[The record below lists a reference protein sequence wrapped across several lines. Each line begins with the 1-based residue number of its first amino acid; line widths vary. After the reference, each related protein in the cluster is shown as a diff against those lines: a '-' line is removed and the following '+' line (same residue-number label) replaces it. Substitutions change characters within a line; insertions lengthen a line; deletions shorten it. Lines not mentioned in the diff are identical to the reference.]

1 MNIPKEL
8 KYSASHEWI
17 RFEDENT
24 AYIGITDY
32 AQSELGDIVYVN
44 IPYEGD
50 AVVVGEALTDL
61 ESVKAV
67 AEIYSPFTGE
77 IVAVNE
83 QLEVAPEEINNNP
96 YDAWIVKIGNISET
110 EELLD
115 ADAYIALCEAEKH

>member
-1 MNIPKEL
+1 MNTPKEL

-17 RFEDENT
+17 RYEDETT
-24 AYIGITDY
+24 AYVGITDY

-50 AVVVGEALTDL
+50 AVKLGESFTDL

-77 IVAVNE
+77 IVEVNE
-83 QLEVAPEEINNNP
+83 RLETEPEAINNSP
-96 YDAWIVKIGNISET
+96 YDAWIVKVGNISET
-110 EELLD
+110 EALLS
-115 ADAYIALCEAEKH
+115 ADEYDALCNAED